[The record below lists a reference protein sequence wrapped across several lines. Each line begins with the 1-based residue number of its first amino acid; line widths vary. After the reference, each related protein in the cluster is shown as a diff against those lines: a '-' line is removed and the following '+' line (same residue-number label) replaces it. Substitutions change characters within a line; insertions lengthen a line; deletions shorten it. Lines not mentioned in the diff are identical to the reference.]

1 MIVPAVNP
9 MLPQLYR
16 TGQIRRETLD
26 TCTVEFEPENGS
38 KVPPFAS
45 GQFNML
51 SVFGVGE
58 IPVSMSGD
66 PTRREKLIHTIRM
79 VGPVSKAL
87 CELKR
92 GDSVGVRGPFGNGW
106 PVELA
111 AGKDVVLVGGGLGL
125 APLRPVI
132 YQVLARREKYG
143 KIVLLCSAHTPSYL
157 LYQREL
163 EAWRAR
169 FDLEVGVIV
178 GHATSAWR
186 GNVGYVTKL
195 VSKASFD
202 PLNTVAMVCGPEVLM
217 RSTAAELE
225 KQGVAAERIFFSMER
240 NMKCGIGFCGHC
252 QYGPYFICK
261 DGPVFQYSHLRAL
274 LVKGEI

>member
-1 MIVPAVNP
+1 MSTIND
-9 MLPQLYR
+9 MLPQVYR
-16 TGQIRRETLD
+16 ATRVWRETID
-26 TCTVEFEPENGS
+26 TRTVEFEPEDGGLI
-38 KVPPFAS
+38 PPFAC

-51 SVFGVGE
+51 YVFGVGE
-58 IPVSMSGD
+58 IPLSMSGN
-66 PTRREKLIHTIRM
+66 PCRSEKLVHTIRM

-87 CELKR
+87 CTLKR

-125 APLRPVI
+125 APLRPVV
-132 YQVLARREKYG
+132 YQVLAEREKYG
-143 KIVLLCSAHTPSYL
+143 RIVLLCSAHTPSYL

-163 EAWRAR
+163 ETWRAR
-169 FDLEVGVIV
+169 FDLEVGIIV

-195 VSKASFD
+195 IPKAAFG
-202 PLNTVAMVCGPEVLM
+202 PANTIAMVCGPEVLM
-217 RSTAAELE
+217 RSTATELE
-225 KQGVAAERIFFSMER
+225 RQGVAAERIFLSMER
-240 NMKCGIGFCGHC
+240 SMKCGIGLCGHC

-261 DGPVFQYSHLRAL
+261 DGPVFQYSHLRSL